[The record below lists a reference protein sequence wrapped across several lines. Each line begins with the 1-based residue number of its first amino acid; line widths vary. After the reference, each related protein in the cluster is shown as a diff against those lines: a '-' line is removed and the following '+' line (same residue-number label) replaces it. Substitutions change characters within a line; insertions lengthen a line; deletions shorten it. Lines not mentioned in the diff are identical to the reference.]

1 MSLVKPSV
9 LIATLDWHYSTEDD
23 RLTLGWD
30 LFDVNQEER
39 LCIGAAP
46 GRHLYEL
53 EAEGRAALA
62 RLCSATRTA
71 VGSPRN
77 DPLLEL

>member
-1 MSLVKPSV
+1 MSLVKPTV

-23 RLTLGWD
+23 RLSLGWD
-30 LFDVNQEER
+30 LFDVNDEER

-53 EAEGRAALA
+53 ESECRGALA
-62 RLCSATRTA
+62 RLCSATRKA
-71 VGSPRN
+71 VGAPRH